1 MRDAKGMQNDLAK
14 ERQRKIEQRTNKGQ
28 TTFWGG
34 VDVCREW
41 ATNKERTKRNPVF
54 GVVASGA
61 GNLQTN
67 RERAER
73 NPDFDVSHDE
83 QMSEGEKVTKVTPIK
98 GSGVNCLPFLFGGLG
113 ESL

>member
-28 TTFWGG
+28 TTFLGG
-34 VDVCREW
+34 VDVCRER
-41 ATNKERTKRNPVF
+41 ATNKRRTKQNPIF

-67 RERAER
+67 KERTKSEQREIHNSEWYKELFFIYVKTIR
-73 NPDFDVSHDE
+73 NEAGKS
-83 QMSEGEKVTKVTPIK
+83 TI
-98 GSGVNCLPFLFGGLG
+98 LG
-113 ESL
+113 CS